1 MKWTKKKK
9 CDSCDKEQ
17 GCSEC
22 KKYQDRAFE
31 LEVDEE
37 LQNERLAQF
46 WKKYSWLVYGGVAAI
61 LLITAG
67 AEWYRSHQMKI
78 RLSESDAFEAASL
91 LANEGKNNEAM
102 AAFENLA
109 KSGKTGYRLL
119 ALMNL
124 ANLQISEDKKAEGLA
139 TLKKVLDTT
148 SEKDPLHLTC
158 SLTYVG
164 YQLEDGNPEEL
175 LKVLDPALNSETFQ
189 GLATELA
196 APLLNRQNKKEEAS
210 RLIQKA
216 IQNPMT
222 SVESKTRLN
231 TLKGE

>member
-1 MKWTKKKK
+1 MWMKKKK
-9 CDSCDKEQ
+9 CQDCHKEQ

-46 WKKYSWLVYGGVAAI
+46 WKKYRWLVYGGVTTI

-67 AEWYRSHQMKI
+67 AEWYRSHQIKV
-78 RLSESDAFEAASL
+78 RLRESDAFEAASL
-91 LANEGKNNEAM
+91 LAYERKNEDAEI
-102 AAFENLA
+102 AFKNLA
-109 KSGKTGYRLL
+109 DSGKTGYRIL

-124 ANLQISEDKKAEGLA
+124 ADLQIEKNKKAEALA
-139 TLKKVLDTT
+139 TLKKVLETT
-148 SEKDPLHLTC
+148 PKKDPLHLAT

-164 YQLEDGNPEEL
+164 YQLEDGNPDEL
-175 LKVLDPALNSETFQ
+175 LKVLKPALENDAFL
-189 GLATELA
+189 GLASELA
-196 APLLNRQNKKEEAS
+196 VPLLNKQGKKEEAAK
-210 RLIQKA
+210 LIQEA

-222 SVESKTRLN
+222 SVGSKARLN
-231 TLKGE
+231 TLRGE